1 MIRRREFITLIGATA
16 TASWASPIAALG
28 QTLNKRPQRIGF
40 LAGSSYVAASRNT
53 VGFLEGMRAHDYI
66 DGINFEMEYRWADGH
81 LERMS
86 ALAEDLVRSKPDVIV
101 AAIVQAAVAANDAT
115 KTIPI
120 VCPLLVDPI
129 HLSLIKS
136 DARPAGNVTGL
147 LQFVEGLPA
156 KQLELV
162 LDVIPSASKIGLVV
176 NPENINN
183 LPQRRELET
192 AVAAK
197 VIKLVSIEARTP
209 KDVDSIFPS
218 LASEQVDAV
227 IVLRDPMFYLER
239 RRMAAS
245 AIAVRLPTIFGIREH
260 VDDGGLISYGINLPE
275 NFRRAA
281 DYVIKILR
289 GARPGDLP
297 VEFPT
302 RLELIINLKAAKA
315 LGLEVPPT
323 LLARADEVI
332 E

>member
-1 MIRRREFITLIGATA
+1 VIHRREFITLIGATA
-16 TASWASPIAALG
+16 TASWASPIAALA
-28 QTLNKRPQRIGF
+28 QTLNKQPQRIGF
-40 LAGSSYVAASRNT
+40 LAGSSYIEASRNT

-66 DGINFEMEYRWADGH
+66 DGIDFEMEYRWAEGH
-81 LERMS
+81 LERMP

-101 AAIVQAAVAANDAT
+101 AAIVQAAVAAKDAT

-147 LQFVEGLPA
+147 LQVVEGLPA

-162 LDVIPSASKIGLVV
+162 LDVIPSARKIGLVV

-197 VIKLVSIEARTP
+197 AIKLVSIEARTP
-209 KDVDSIFPS
+209 KDVDSIFPT

-239 RRMAAS
+239 RRMAES

-302 RLELIINLKAAKA
+302 KLELVINLKTAKA
-315 LGLEVPPT
+315 LSLDVQPM